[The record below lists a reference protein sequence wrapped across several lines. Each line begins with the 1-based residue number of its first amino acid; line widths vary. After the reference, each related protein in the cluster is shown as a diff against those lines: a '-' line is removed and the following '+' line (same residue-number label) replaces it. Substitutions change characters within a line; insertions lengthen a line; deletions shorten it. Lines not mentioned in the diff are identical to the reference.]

1 MLHRLCPR
9 ILADTGKNKEQ
20 ADAPGKI
27 RGIRLFYIC
36 RIMGRIRTGICTS

>member
-20 ADAPGKI
+20 ADAPEKSGESACFI
-27 RGIRLFYIC
+27 YAE
-36 RIMGRIRTGICTS
+36 